1 MNNKRLLAL
10 FAGGGC
16 LLFILVV
23 AAGLAIF
30 WFLVPRGVST
40 VQEVVP
46 KETSTVRAEVTKA
59 IVPAPTLTPVPLEER
74 KSGASESS
82 AQTGTNPTSSDLS
95 ALYARVNPGVVKID
109 VLVTRS
115 GRVVGQGSGSGFIL
129 DGDGHIV
136 TNNHVV
142 ARAGQLIVTFYDGFQ
157 EEAEIVGRDEDSD
170 LAVIRVDELP
180 SNVLPLPL
188 GSSEAV
194 ETGQWVVA
202 LGSPFGLGST
212 ITLGIVSAV
221 GRTIPSGVTPF
232 SIPQAIQTDA
242 AINPGNSGGPLL
254 TLGGEVIGVNAQ
266 IASRSGTSSG
276 VGFAIPSDVV
286 RRVVPTLIEY
296 GEYIWPWLGVQGT
309 SVNLALAKAND
320 LENQQGAYI
329 VDVIDGG
336 PADQAGL
343 QGSSGTKM
351 VDGQDVPV
359 GGDVVVAI
367 DGERVRNF
375 NDLLI
380 NVAFRQVGDQ
390 VELTVLRNGRQRQ
403 FTVELQARPSEL
415 ER

>member
-1 MNNKRLLAL
+1 MH
-10 FAGGGC
+10 
-16 LLFILVV
+16 
-23 AAGLAIF
+23 
-30 WFLVPRGVST
+30 
-40 VQEVVP
+40 
-46 KETSTVRAEVTKA
+46 
-59 IVPAPTLTPVPLEER
+59 
-74 KSGASESS
+74 
-82 AQTGTNPTSSDLS
+82 PTSSDLS
-95 ALYARVNPGVVKID
+95 VLYGQVNPGVVKIN
-109 VLVTRS
+109 VLATRA
-115 GRVVGQGSGSGFIL
+115 GRTGTGSGSGFIL

-142 ARAGQLIVTFYDGFQ
+142 AQADRLIVTFYDGFQ
-157 EEAEIVGRDEDSD
+157 AEAEIVGLDEDSD

-180 SNVLPLPL
+180 SNASPLPL
-188 GSSEAV
+188 GSSDDV

-202 LGSPFGLGST
+202 VGSPFGLGST

-266 IASRSGTSSG
+266 IASQSGTSSG

-286 RRVVPTLIEY
+286 RRVVPTLIEQ
-296 GEYIWPWLGVQGT
+296 GEYIWPWLGVRGT
-309 SVNLALAKAND
+309 SVNLILVRAND
-320 LENQQGAYI
+320 LDSQQGAYL
-329 VDVIDGG
+329 VDVVNGG

-343 QGSSGTKM
+343 QGSSGTQSI
-351 VDGQDVPV
+351 DDQDVPV

-367 DGERVRNF
+367 EGEQVRNF

-380 NVAFRQVGDQ
+380 SVAFRQVGDQ
-390 VELTVLRNGRQRQ
+390 VELTVLRDGQQRQ